1 MRVESGLYAGQKLEN
16 QFREVRMEEIRNAIR
31 DIPDFPKPGII
42 FKDITPILKDPA
54 LFGKTVD
61 IFVEHYRDRGVSA
74 VASIES
80 RGFIFGSVLALKLGV
95 PFIPIRKKGKL
106 PYKTVTATY
115 ELEYGTDSVEMHE
128 DALNTGDNVLI
139 LDDLVAT
146 GGTAKATA
154 ELVEKVGAKVL
165 EIAVVIELAFL
176 NPREKL
182 AGYDIFSIVQF

>member
-1 MRVESGLYAGQKLEN
+1 
-16 QFREVRMEEIRNAIR
+16 MEEIRNAIR

-54 LFGKTVD
+54 LFGKTID

-74 VASIES
+74 VVSIES

-128 DALNTGDNVLI
+128 DALNPGDNVLI

-176 NPREKL
+176 NPRQKL